1 MPEAFSAN
9 GRKIIES
16 FRLVMMR
23 RFKEMFGKAVTFD
36 VTLHSDVLF
45 CNEVAFQRDIWYICD
60 VWQLCDASQ

>member
-9 GRKIIES
+9 GRKITES

-23 RFKEMFGKAVTFD
+23 RFKEIFGKAVTFD

-45 CNEVAFQRDIWYICD
+45 CNEVAFQRD
-60 VWQLCDASQ
+60 VW